1 MAAALTGIR
10 VLDLTQIMAGP
21 FCTMLLA
28 DLGAEVI
35 KIENPRGGD
44 DSRRMAPPYYHG
56 ESAAFIAMNR
66 IKFGIAIDIRTPA
79 GEEVLWRLM
88 ASADVLVENFRPGAM
103 TRSGFGFE
111 EVHSRYPA
119 LVYCSIAGY
128 GQTGPY
134 RERGGFDLVAQAM
147 SGVLSVTGSPEEPA
161 KVGVPISDLNAGLY
175 ASHAILAALLA
186 RVRTG
191 EGQYIDTSLFEAA
204 LAYTMWESNEYWA
217 TGTAIRRLRTANRLA
232 APYQVFA
239 TANGWIAIG
248 AANQRNWEHL
258 ARALDRPDRLQNQ
271 GFATNADRMAHL
283 AELVETLTATLKTRT
298 TEEWLQVL
306 EEAGVSCGP
315 VLTLDEVYQH
325 PQVKARAMDI
335 EVQHPIA
342 GSIHAIGFP
351 VKYSITPGQM
361 YRPAPVLGQH
371 TFQMLESLGYGPE
384 QCRQLETDGVVLD
397 AHLDSG
403 VLE

>member
-1 MAAALTGIR
+1 
-10 VLDLTQIMAGP
+10 
-21 FCTMLLA
+21 
-28 DLGAEVI
+28 
-35 KIENPRGGD
+35 
-44 DSRRMAPPYYHG
+44 
-56 ESAAFIAMNR
+56 
-66 IKFGIAIDIRTPA
+66 
-79 GEEVLWRLM
+79 
-88 ASADVLVENFRPGAM
+88 
-103 TRSGFGFE
+103 
-111 EVHSRYPA
+111 
-119 LVYCSIAGY
+119 
-128 GQTGPY
+128 
-134 RERGGFDLVAQAM
+134 
-147 SGVLSVTGSPEEPA
+147 
-161 KVGVPISDLNAGLY
+161 
-175 ASHAILAALLA
+175 LAALLS

-217 TGTAIRRLRTANRLA
+217 TGTAPRRLGTAHRLA

-258 ARALDRPDRLQNQ
+258 ARALDRSDLLQNPA
-271 GFATNADRMAHL
+271 FATNADRMAHL
-283 AELVETLTATLKTRT
+283 AELVETLTATLKART

-306 EEAGVSCGP
+306 DKAGVSCGP

-351 VKYSITPGQM
+351 VKYSITPGQV

-371 TFQMLESLGYGPE
+371 TFEMLESLGYSPE

-397 AHLDSG
+397 AHLDMA
-403 VLE
+403 

>member
-1 MAAALTGIR
+1 MPAALEGIR

-35 KIENPRGGD
+35 KVENPRGGD
-44 DSRRMAPPYYHG
+44 NSRRMAPPYYHS
-56 ESAAFIAMNR
+56 EPASFIAMNR
-66 IKFGIAIDIRTPA
+66 NKYGVAVDIRTPP
-79 GEEVLWRLM
+79 GKEILWRLIEK
-88 ASADVLVENFRPGAM
+88 ADVLVENFRPGTMA
-103 TRSGFGFE
+103 RLGFGFE
-111 EVHSRYPA
+111 EVHAQYPA
-119 LVYCSIAGY
+119 LVYCSISGF

-147 SGVLSVTGSPEEPA
+147 SGVLSVTGSPDEPA

-175 ASHAILAALLA
+175 ASHAILAALFS

-191 EGQYIDTSLFEAA
+191 EGQYIDTSLFEGA
-204 LAYTMWESNEYWA
+204 LAYTFWESNEYWA
-217 TGTAIRRLRTANRLA
+217 TGTAPQRLGTAHRLS

-248 AANQRNWEHL
+248 AANQRNWEL
-258 ARALDRPDRLQNQ
+258 LVRALVRPDLLHNPH
-271 GFATNADRMAHL
+271 FATNADRMAHV

-298 TEEWLQVL
+298 TEEWLEVL
-306 EEAGVSCGP
+306 DEAGVPCGP
-315 VLTLDEVYQH
+315 VLSLDEVYKH

-335 EVQHPIA
+335 EVEHPVA
-342 GSIHAIGFP
+342 GRIHAIGFP
-351 VKYSITPGQM
+351 VKYSSTPGQM

-371 TFQMLESLGYGPE
+371 TLAILESLGYSPV
-384 QCRQLETDGVVLD
+384 QSSQLEADGVVLD
-397 AHLDSG
+397 AHL
-403 VLE
+403 V

>member
-1 MAAALTGIR
+1 MPAALEGIR

-44 DSRRMAPPYYHG
+44 DSRRMAPPFYNG

-66 IKFGIAIDIRTPA
+66 NKYGLAVDIRTPT
-79 GEEVLWRLM
+79 GKEVLWHLIET
-88 ASADVLVENFRPGAM
+88 ADVLVENFRPGTM
-103 TRSGFGFE
+103 QRLGFGFE
-111 EVHSRYPA
+111 EVHARFPK
-119 LVYCSIAGY
+119 LVYCSISGF

-147 SGVLSVTGSPEEPA
+147 SGLLSVTGTADEPA

-175 ASHAILAALLA
+175 ASHAILAALFS
-186 RVRTG
+186 RMRTG

-204 LAYTMWESNEYWA
+204 LSYTIWESNEYWA
-217 TGTAIRRLRTANRLA
+217 SGTAPRGLGTAHRLA

-239 TANGWIAIG
+239 TGNGWIAIG
-248 AANQRNWEHL
+248 AANQRNWELL
-258 ARALDRPDRLQNQ
+258 ATAMNRVDLLHHPDFVSNS
-271 GFATNADRMAHL
+271 DRMAHL
-283 AELVETLTATLKTRT
+283 PQLVETLTETLQTRP
-298 TEEWLQVL
+298 TEEWLAVF
-306 EEAGVSCGP
+306 EEAGVPCGP
-315 VLTLDEVYQH
+315 VLFLDEVYQH
-325 PQVKARAMDI
+325 PQVQARAMDM

-342 GSIHAIGFP
+342 GQIHAIGFP
-351 VKYSITPGQM
+351 VKYSGTPSVL

-371 TFQMLESLGYGPE
+371 TFELLKSLGYSAE
-384 QCRQLETDGVVLD
+384 QGRQLELEGVVRD
-397 AHLDSG
+397 AHL
-403 VLE
+403 EMA

>member
-1 MAAALTGIR
+1 MPAALEGIR

-44 DSRRMAPPYYHG
+44 DSRRMAPPYYNM

-66 IKFGIAIDIRTPA
+66 NKYGIAVDIRSAP
-79 GEEVLWRLM
+79 GKEVLWRLIER
-88 ASADVLVENFRPGAM
+88 ADVLVENFRPGTMA
-103 TRSGFGFE
+103 RLGFGYE
-111 EVHSRYPA
+111 AVHAQYPA
-119 LVYCSIAGY
+119 LVYCSISGF

-147 SGVLSVTGSPEEPA
+147 SGVLSVTGSPDEPA

-175 ASHAILAALLA
+175 ASHAILAALLSRA
-186 RVRTG
+186 RTG

-204 LAYTMWESNEYWA
+204 LAYTLWESNEYHA
-217 TGTAIRRLRTANRLA
+217 TGTAPRRLGTAHRLS

-239 TANGWIAIG
+239 TENGWIAIG
-248 AANQRNWEHL
+248 AANQRNWELL
-258 ARALDRPDRLQNQ
+258 ARAIKRPDLLENPQ
-271 GFATNADRMAHL
+271 FATNADRMSHL
-283 AELVETLTATLKTRT
+283 GELVETLTATLKTRT
-298 TEEWLQVL
+298 TEAWLTVFEQ
-306 EEAGVSCGP
+306 AGVPCGP
-315 VLTLDEVYQH
+315 VLTLDEVYSD

-335 EVQHPIA
+335 ELDHPVA
-342 GSIHAIGFP
+342 GHIHAIGFP
-351 VKYSITPGQM
+351 VKYSSTPGQM

-371 TFQMLESLGYGPE
+371 TLAILESLGYNQE
-384 QCRQLETDGVVLD
+384 QRHQLETDGIVLD
-397 AHLDSG
+397 AHLT
-403 VLE
+403 